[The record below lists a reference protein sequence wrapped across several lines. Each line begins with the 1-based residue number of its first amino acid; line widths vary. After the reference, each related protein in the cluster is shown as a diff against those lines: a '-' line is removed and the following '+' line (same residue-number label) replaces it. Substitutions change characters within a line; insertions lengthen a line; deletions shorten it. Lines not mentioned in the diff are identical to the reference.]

1 MKNVEER
8 KEDLL
13 KLFNSEFA
21 KSMENSKNI
30 NNNQTYNVAYRNII
44 DETSK
49 FIKNE
54 FGITDS
60 MATSVIFEYMLW
72 NVYFSKHN
80 CYVFSQKGRV
90 NNRNNYGADI
100 MRGRGVCLNIAWML
114 NDLLNNAG
122 ISSYFAACKLKKTEE
137 EFFESVD
144 IQRNIEMKNSL
155 LNIIAQ
161 KTILNIITEK
171 LGNHAVVLVE
181 KDDDLFIVDPTNLLF
196 LKFTDFLTSN
206 ELNRTIECILKPF
219 VTLVATGMNPEEL
232 LNILLKTDD
241 VKNKNSEYLWKDNI
255 EELYE
260 KNIDLCE
267 KNIPL
272 LKDFHNQIY
281 DDIDVVCKTL
291 KK

>member
-72 NVYFSKHN
+72 NGYFSKNN

-122 ISSYFAACKLKKTEE
+122 ISSYFAACKVKKTGEE
-137 EFFESVD
+137 SLVNVD

-196 LKFTDFLTSN
+196 LKFTDFLISKV
-206 ELNRTIECILKPF
+206 LNRPIECILKPY

-267 KNIPL
+267 KNVSL